1 MAREAG
7 LNAVLEI
14 TDLSVAFGGVDAL
27 AGVTFS
33 LRGDELLGLIGP
45 NGAGKTTVMR
55 SITGVVRPDRGVI
68 RLAAQ
73 DLAAMPTH
81 MRIRAGLG
89 LSQQLTR
96 PFRAMTALENVTF
109 AAGLEW
115 TRRPL
120 RAMFASDRSA
130 QREEA
135 FRLLRLVGIEDAA
148 ARMPDTMPLGYLKR
162 LEVARALAL
171 KPRLLLLDEP
181 LAGLNHGEA
190 AQLADTI
197 VALNGQGLAILLIEH
212 NLGEVARICSRLV
225 VLDNGR
231 VLADGPTEAVL
242 GDRAVQDAYLGR
254 SGHAAA

>member
-1 MAREAG
+1 MSG
-7 LNAVLEI
+7 AVLEI
-14 TDLSVAFGGVDAL
+14 SDLSVTFGGVVAL
-27 AGVTFS
+27 ADVTFS
-33 LRGDELLGLIGP
+33 LHDGELLGLIGP

-55 SITGVVRPDRGVI
+55 SITGVVRPGRGVI
-68 RLAAQ
+68 RLGGRV
-73 DLAAMPTH
+73 LGPLPTH

-96 PFRAMTALENVTF
+96 PFHEMTALDNVAF
-109 AAGLEW
+109 AAGMEW
-115 TRRPL
+115 TRHPL

-130 QREEA
+130 QRQEA
-135 FRLLRLVGIEDAA
+135 LRLLRLVGIEDAA

-162 LEVARALAL
+162 LEMARALAL

-197 VALNGQGLAILLIEH
+197 VALNAQGLAIMLIEH

-231 VLADGPTEAVL
+231 VLADGPTAAVL
-242 GDRAVQDAYLGR
+242 GDEAVRDAYLGR

>member
-1 MAREAG
+1 MSAP
-7 LNAVLEI
+7 VLEV
-14 TDLSVAFGGVDAL
+14 TDLSVTFGGVKAL

-33 LRGDELLGLIGP
+33 LRDGELQGLIGP

-55 SITGVVRPDRGVI
+55 SITGVVQPNRGII
-68 RLAAQ
+68 RLDGR
-73 DLAAMPTH
+73 DLGAMPTH

-96 PFRAMTALENVTF
+96 PFRSMTALDNVAF
-109 AAGLEW
+109 AAGLER

-120 RAMFASDRSA
+120 RAMFARDRSA
-130 QREEA
+130 EREEA
-135 FRLLRLVGIEDAA
+135 LRLLRLVGIEDAA
-148 ARMPDTMPLGYLKR
+148 ERMPGVMPLGYLKR
-162 LEVARALAL
+162 LEMARAMAL

-197 VALNGQGLAILLIEH
+197 VTLNGRGLSILLIEH
-212 NLGEVARICSRLV
+212 NLGEVARVCSRLV

-231 VLADGPTEAVL
+231 VLADGPTDAVL
-242 GDRAVQDAYLGR
+242 GDNAVRDAYLGR
-254 SGHAAA
+254 GGHAAA

>member
-1 MAREAG
+1 MSG
-7 LNAVLEI
+7 AVLEI
-14 TDLSVAFGGVDAL
+14 SGLSVTFGGVVAL
-27 AGVTFS
+27 ADVTFS
-33 LRGDELLGLIGP
+33 LHGGELLGLIGP

-55 SITGVVRPDRGVI
+55 SITGVVRPGRGVI
-68 RLAAQ
+68 RLGGRV
-73 DLAAMPTH
+73 LGPMPTH

-96 PFRAMTALENVTF
+96 PFHEMTALDNVAF
-109 AAGLEW
+109 AAGMEW
-115 TRRPL
+115 TRHPL
-120 RAMFASDRSA
+120 RAMFASDRLA

-135 FRLLRLVGIEDAA
+135 LRLLRLVGIEDAA

-162 LEVARALAL
+162 LEMARALAL

-197 VALNGQGLAILLIEH
+197 VALNAQGLAILLIEH
-212 NLGEVARICSRLV
+212 NLGEVARICGRLV

-231 VLADGPTEAVL
+231 VLADGPTGAVL
-242 GDRAVQDAYLGR
+242 GDDAVRDAYLGR
-254 SGHAAA
+254 GGHAAA

>member
-1 MAREAG
+1 MSG
-7 LNAVLEI
+7 AVLEI
-14 TDLSVAFGGVDAL
+14 SDLSVTFGGVVAL
-27 AGVTFS
+27 ADVTFS
-33 LRGDELLGLIGP
+33 LHDGELLGLIGP

-55 SITGVVRPDRGVI
+55 SITGVVRPGRGVI
-68 RLAAQ
+68 RLGGRV
-73 DLAAMPTH
+73 LGPLPTH

-96 PFRAMTALENVTF
+96 PFHAMTALDNVAF
-109 AAGLEW
+109 AAGMEW
-115 TRRPL
+115 TRHPL

-130 QREEA
+130 QRQEA
-135 FRLLRLVGIEDAA
+135 LRLLRLVGIEDAA

-162 LEVARALAL
+162 LEMARALAL

-197 VALNGQGLAILLIEH
+197 VALNAQGLAILLIEH

-231 VLADGPTEAVL
+231 VLADGPTGAVL
-242 GDRAVQDAYLGR
+242 GDEAVRDAYLGR

>member
-1 MAREAG
+1 MSG
-7 LNAVLEI
+7 AVLEI
-14 TDLSVAFGGVDAL
+14 SGLSVTFGGVVAL
-27 AGVTFS
+27 ADVTFS
-33 LRGDELLGLIGP
+33 LHDGELLGLIGP

-55 SITGVVRPDRGVI
+55 SITGVVRPGRGVI
-68 RLAAQ
+68 RLGGRV
-73 DLAAMPTH
+73 LGPLPTH

-96 PFRAMTALENVTF
+96 PFHEMTALDNVAF
-109 AAGLEW
+109 AAGMEW
-115 TRRPL
+115 TRHPL

-130 QREEA
+130 QQQEA
-135 FRLLRLVGIEDAA
+135 LRLLRLVGIEDAA

-162 LEVARALAL
+162 LEMARALAL

-197 VALNGQGLAILLIEH
+197 VALNAQGLAIMLIEH

-231 VLADGPTEAVL
+231 VLADGPTAAVL
-242 GDRAVQDAYLGR
+242 GDEAVRDAYLGR

>member
-1 MAREAG
+1 MSD
-7 LNAVLEI
+7 AVLEI
-14 TDLSVAFGGVDAL
+14 ADMSVAFGGVEAL

-33 LRGDELLGLIGP
+33 LHGGELLGLIGP

-68 RLAAQ
+68 RLGGQ
-73 DLAAMPTH
+73 DLGAMPTH

-96 PFRAMTALENVTF
+96 PFRSMTVLDNVAF

-120 RAMFASDRSA
+120 RAMFSSDRSA
-130 QREEA
+130 AREEA
-135 FRLLRLVGIEDAA
+135 LRLLRLVGIEDAA
-148 ARMPDTMPLGYLKR
+148 ARMPGVMPLGYLKR

-197 VALNGQGLAILLIEH
+197 VTLNGQGLPILLIEH

-231 VLADGPTEAVL
+231 VLANGPTDTVLADNAVR
-242 GDRAVQDAYLGR
+242 DVYLGR
-254 SGHAAA
+254 GGHAAA